1 MNLFLLKLNR
11 RRLNPKAVLPTSVKL
26 YAKGARLQGCFPEG
40 FICLGAG
47 RILALAFSQGTKYVL
62 TKEKPWATVFPNDE
76 KKLALGEEA
85 RSGSPVGSESAY
97 EGRTLELCVLPKVS
111 SVLDQGESLRWRS
124 PKAQNM
130 S

>member
-11 RRLNPKAVLPTSVKL
+11 RRLNPKAVLSTSVKL
-26 YAKGARLQGCFPEG
+26 YAKGARLQGCSPEG

-62 TKEKPWATVFPNDE
+62 TKEKPWATVLPNDE

-85 RSGSPVGSESAY
+85 RSGSPVVSESAY
-97 EGRTLELCVLPKVS
+97 EGRTLELCILPSEK
-111 SVLDQGESLRWRS
+111 ECIRREK
-124 PKAQNM
+124 P
-130 S
+130 